1 MLNIENKRKSRQND
15 DFAKR
20 GWRDDGESERKSVQI
35 YSIFVGQH
43 DKILA
48 MKEQVLLIRG
58 LLAS

>member
-1 MLNIENKRKSRQND
+1 MIKKQGLKPKFKS
-15 DFAKR
+15 FAQR
-20 GWRDDGESERKSVQI
+20 GWRDDGELERKSAQI

-58 LLAS
+58 LLAV